1 LANVVLFLF
10 GNKLNQTLKK
20 EELENINLG
29 KIIPLFTS
37 EEQLVKACQKADP
50 KAQKRVYEK
59 YAPKMLAICNRYL
72 ADEMEAEDVMIE
84 GFMKVF
90 DKINTFKLEGSFE
103 GWIKRIMVNEALMT
117 LRSKKKEGF
126 SVGYEQIEYEQEPQ
140 TIQTQMEAAELMNI
154 ISKLPTGFRTVFNLY
169 AIEGYSHADIAKE
182 LNISEGTSK
191 SQLSRARVIL
201 QQMLQKTEIKNE
213 YFKRQN

>member
-1 LANVVLFLF
+1 M
-10 GNKLNQTLKK
+10 G
-20 EELENINLG
+20 I
-29 KIIPLFTS
+29 IIPLFTS

-59 YAPKMLAICNRYL
+59 YAPKMLAVCSRYL
-72 ADEMEAEDVMIE
+72 TDEMEAEDAMID

-90 DKINTFKLEGSFE
+90 EKINTFKLEGSFE
-103 GWIKRIMVNEALMT
+103 GWIRRIMVNEALMC

-126 SVGYEQIEYEQEPQ
+126 QVGYEHMGEEPEPHQ
-140 TIQTQMEAAELMNI
+140 LSSNLESEELMRLI
-154 ISKLPTGFRTVFNLY
+154 GTLPTGFRTVFNLY
-169 AIEGYSHADIAKE
+169 AIEGFSHAEIAKE

-201 QQMLQKTEIKNE
+201 QQMVLKTDNINE
-213 YFKRQN
+213 NFKRQNR

>member
-1 LANVVLFLF
+1 M
-10 GNKLNQTLKK
+10 G
-20 EELENINLG
+20 I
-29 KIIPLFTS
+29 IIPLFTS

-59 YAPKMLAICNRYL
+59 YSPKMMAICKRYL
-72 ADEMEAEDVMIE
+72 ADEMEAEDIMIE

-90 DKINTFKLEGSFE
+90 DKIVNFKMEGSFE
-103 GWIKRIMVNEALMT
+103 GWIKRIMVNEALMC

-126 SVGYEQIEYEQEPQ
+126 VTGLELIGYEEEPQ
-140 TIQTQMEAAELMNI
+140 ISQSNLGEEDLMRLI
-154 ISKLPTGFRTVFNLY
+154 GSLPTGFRTVFNLY
-169 AIEGYSHADIAKE
+169 AIEGYSHAEIAKE

-201 QQMLQKTEIKNE
+201 QQMVNKLEIKNE

>member
-1 LANVVLFLF
+1 M
-10 GNKLNQTLKK
+10 G
-20 EELENINLG
+20 I
-29 KIIPLFTS
+29 IIPLFTS

-72 ADEMEAEDVMIE
+72 ADEMEAEDAMIE

-126 SVGYEQIEYEQEPQ
+126 SVDYEQISYEQEPQ
-140 TIQTQMEAAELMNI
+140 TTQTQLEVDELMSI
-154 ISKLPTGFRTVFNLY
+154 IGHLPTGYRTVFNLY
-169 AIEGYSHADIAKE
+169 ALEGYSHADIAKE

-201 QQMLQKTEIKNE
+201 QQMVQKTEIKNE

>member
-1 LANVVLFLF
+1 
-10 GNKLNQTLKK
+10 
-20 EELENINLG
+20 LG

-59 YAPKMLAICNRYL
+59 YASKMMAICKRYL
-72 ADEMEAEDVMIE
+72 PDEMEAEDVMID

-103 GWIKRIMVNEALMT
+103 GWIKRIMVNEALMC

-126 SVGYEQIEYEQEPQ
+126 SIGLDQIGYDEEPQ
-140 TIQTQMEAAELMNI
+140 YSESNLGVEELMKI
-154 ISKLPTGFRTVFNLY
+154 IEMLPTGFRTVFNLY
-169 AIEGYSHADIAKE
+169 AIEGYSHAEIAEE

-201 QQMLQKTEIKNE
+201 QNMVNKQEIKNA